1 MELTRY
7 MPRHT
12 LMNRPNSFSRLFD
25 EFFTPFVNFDTRL
38 PAVESVGLRVDISEK
53 DGKILIDADLPG
65 IVKEDIRVDVKG
77 KLLTLGGER
86 KSDEE
91 VKEDNCY
98 RRERRYGKFERT
110 FSLPFEVEPESVSA
124 RYENGVLHL
133 EIPKPQE
140 QQQKRIE
147 IQ

>member
-1 MELTRY
+1 MELARY

-25 EFFTPFVNFDTRL
+25 EFFIPFANFDTRL
-38 PAVESVGLRVDISEK
+38 PADEGLGLQVDISEK

-65 IVKEDIRVDVKG
+65 IAKEDIRVDVKG

-91 VKEDNCY
+91 VKEENCY
-98 RRERRYGKFERT
+98 RRERRYGRFERT
-110 FSLPFEVEPESVSA
+110 FSLPFEVEPESVRA

-147 IQ
+147 VQ